1 MSAVCSRRILSVQ
14 RFAYRPQGL
23 FLDARDVAAADAAL
37 LRDLPLCQ
45 RRAAAQAVAQGDDR
59 LFARRKDLFHDGA
72 QLAVQLA
79 CAEILEKILLR
90 ADRVHEGQR
99 AAVPPGLDAVRERNI
114 LRALSL
120 RTKIHQDLIFYASGS
135 IGRQSRALTGVEG
148 RDAFDEPNR
157 ADGDQILL
165 IGGLC
170 IVFFHDVRHQPE
182 VALDQDVSR
191 GQIALCGQLQ
201 IVPLLGGGERLWK
214 GAACACQMQGT
225 EHAAEHEPDS
235 GRKHGNLTSC
245 KECIPR
251 RLVQIPHFPRG
262 QALTEAEGR

>member
-14 RFAYRPQGL
+14 RFAYRTQGL

-45 RRAAAQAVAQGDDR
+45 RRAAAQSVAQGDDR
-59 LFARRKDLFHDGA
+59 LFARRQDLLHDGA

-79 CAEILEKILLR
+79 CAEILKKILLR
-90 ADRVHEGQR
+90 ADRVHEGQCT
-99 AAVPPGLDAVRERNI
+99 AVPPGLDAVRERNI

-148 RDAFDEPNR
+148 RDAFDEPDR

-170 IVFFHDVRHQPE
+170 IVFFIRMKQKDT
-182 VALDQDVSR
+182 
-191 GQIALCGQLQ
+191 I
-201 IVPLLGGGERLWK
+201 
-214 GAACACQMQGT
+214 
-225 EHAAEHEPDS
+225 
-235 GRKHGNLTSC
+235 
-245 KECIPR
+245 
-251 RLVQIPHFPRG
+251 FP
-262 QALTEAEGR
+262 